1 MEQAMTLTVLAIM
14 PLAVTQVFVVGT
26 GGGGV
31 AHGLTLLIGLL
42 TIYFLPWFVAWSRRH
57 HATDG
62 ILLANIVLGWTFV
75 GWFGALAWS
84 VMPVRVDAASGTA
97 ARGPSR

>member
-1 MEQAMTLTVLAIM
+1 MTLTVLAM
-14 PLAVTQVFVVGT
+14 PLAVTQVFTVGN

-42 TIYFLPWFVAWSRRH
+42 AIYFLPWFVAWSRRH

-62 ILLANIVLGWTFV
+62 ILIANIVLGWTFV

-84 VMPVRVDAASGTA
+84 AMPVRATASLANGAA
-97 ARGPSR
+97 ARNRSR